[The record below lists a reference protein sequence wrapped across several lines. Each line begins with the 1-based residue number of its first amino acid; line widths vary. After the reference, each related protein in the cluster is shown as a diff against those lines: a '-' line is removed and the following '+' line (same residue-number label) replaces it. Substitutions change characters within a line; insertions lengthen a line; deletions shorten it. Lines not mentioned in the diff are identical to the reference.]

1 MTQAQSIEYSKG
13 TAAPD
18 REFHPQTGIISGLTE
33 LFRDPD
39 YFRLI
44 RQEIIPYLET
54 FSHPKVWHVGCSTG
68 EEAFSMAILLNEAA
82 ILNKTDILATDTY
95 QHRLIQAKNGRLGL
109 RLQEQYRHN
118 FRESGVK
125 GNFEDYF
132 TTSAGYLELKTS
144 ILQKLNFFRHDILQG
159 ASPNTF
165 SCIFCR
171 NVLFY
176 YPPEKQLQILE
187 KLLDSLSPMG
197 FLVLGR
203 VEDLRFSPLKK
214 HLRILRKDYSIYQKT
229 SF

>member
-13 TAAPD
+13 ALAPGRD
-18 REFHPQTGIISGLTE
+18 FTQQPGVISGLTE

-54 FSHPKVWHVGCSTG
+54 FSHPRVWHVGCSTG
-68 EEAFSMAILLNEAA
+68 EEVFSMAILLQEAA

-109 RLQEQYRHN
+109 RLQEKYQLN
-118 FRESGVK
+118 FQESGVK

-132 TTSAGYLELKTS
+132 TTSAGYLELKAS
-144 ILQKLNFFRHDILQG
+144 IRKKLNFFRHDIIQG

-229 SF
+229 TF